1 MYGKIKEHLQ
11 SELQSIE
18 ENGIFKTERIITSP
32 QGAEISISTGE
43 KALNFLF

>member
-32 QGAEISISTGE
+32 QAEITLSTGE